1 MVCPRVL
8 IMWAVR
14 PQIRMGSHFSNL
26 MKYLFNAV
34 IEVPEDD
41 DLQWR
46 HLMEEIE
53 CYLDAHTDSV
63 KLLSGFINEIP

>member
-1 MVCPRVL
+1 
-8 IMWAVR
+8 
-14 PQIRMGSHFSNL
+14 MGSHFSNL